1 MVSDATD
8 SELSEP
14 HYRTMQSRGKPG
26 VRFMSSAES
35 KVKRSG
41 AGNVPSYRIATRN
54 MRARQQHGE
63 FATDQPLIDGVVS
76 TIAPFTTSAIYDHDL
91 LDENGMGLHDDE
103 RARHEEFQYWCT
115 FRPAGSS
122 AFVLGNVS
130 TVSHEHECKRVASND
145 GMTTYKCNHASHS
158 KKQWSSA
165 GAAVIAECPPWTL
178 TVMHRSLNSGK
189 TAVSPDGQIC
199 QGQALASH
207 GAFALSKPLP
217 AMYGLTDG
225 QSLTILVAE
234 QPAGTHGHGLMFGVE
249 SYSMLTQL
257 ILALQAYG
265 ADVAGRS
272 LEVQLPASALLSP
285 YLWRDQQRSLAM
297 FDMCVDGTHCTATAK
312 DCARGGARERNDYA

>member
-1 MVSDATD
+1 VPPQLFTVIDCLSTVPSAQREKGRSMVSDATD

-145 GMTTYKCNHASHS
+145 GMTTYKCNH
-158 KKQWSSA
+158 
-165 GAAVIAECPPWTL
+165 T
-178 TVMHRSLNSGK
+178 R
-189 TAVSPDGQIC
+189 
-199 QGQALASH
+199 
-207 GAFALSKPLP
+207 
-217 AMYGLTDG
+217 
-225 QSLTILVAE
+225 
-234 QPAGTHGHGLMFGVE
+234 
-249 SYSMLTQL
+249 
-257 ILALQAYG
+257 
-265 ADVAGRS
+265 
-272 LEVQLPASALLSP
+272 
-285 YLWRDQQRSLAM
+285 
-297 FDMCVDGTHCTATAK
+297 ATA
-312 DCARGGARERNDYA
+312 RSSGHPPEPLS